1 MHNICRKDLQLSGRF
16 EHSGKQK
23 TGESLYLL
31 NKENSPVD
39 RLFDEPIIPIELIC
53 F

>member
-16 EHSGKQK
+16 EPFWKIK

-39 RLFDEPIIPIELIC
+39 RLFHAPIIPIELIC